1 MLFVHNDCFKKGS
14 YLGVLRVWEVTKS
27 LSCKGQEM
35 SPVEG
40 GEGKENHTHFCGS
53 HLGAG
58 CHDNIVK
65 YIQVMPQSLFYCG

>member
-1 MLFVHNDCFKKGS
+1 MLFVHNDCFKKRS
-14 YLGVLRVWEVTKS
+14 HLGVLRVWEVTKS
-27 LSCKGQEM
+27 LSYKGQEM
-35 SPVEG
+35 SLVEG
-40 GEGKENHTHFCGS
+40 GGGERKPYPFLCS